1 MMTGAPGIPF
11 VAAADSARAVATV
24 YTASLLAFVPIGLAA
39 VGALWLRRASAEARV
54 LVWRS
59 AIVSLLLMF
68 VGRQLPLHW
77 VAWVVPSTLAA
88 PLVALGR
95 VQVTS
100 AADTAAVGR
109 SLVSTLFIAYIV
121 GVTFVSIRTV
131 LASIRVRAIAR
142 RSSSLGGAWQQTL
155 GQARVALG
163 VKRSVRLVAS
173 SEANVPMTWG
183 WLRPVI
189 VIPSRALDWNSA
201 QRKMVLAHELSHIA
215 SADWAFA
222 IAGRVVCALFWFHPA
237 AWWLAARLREDA
249 ELSCDARVIAS
260 GVKRSDYAELLV
272 GAADRFLSLEPAL
285 ALSQPRGLRGRLAA
299 VLDVKSAIRPIARG
313 WIAVAMCGTVAVA
326 GPMSAVQLAPTRE
339 VLTTLMTDARWE
351 TRAWAVLGLASR
363 PDSVAVARTAAERD
377 PNPRV
382 RAWAR
387 YALGEQSSADLRAV
401 LHP

>member
-1 MMTGAPGIPF
+1 MMTGAAGIPF

-39 VGALWLRRASAEARV
+39 IGALWLRRAGADARV

-68 VGRQLPLHW
+68 IGRQLPLHW

-100 AADTAAVGR
+100 ATDAAASGR
-109 SLVSTLFIAYIV
+109 SLVSMLFIAYIA
-121 GVTFVSIRTV
+121 GALFVLIRT
-131 LASIRVRAIAR
+131 LLSSIRVRALAR
-142 RSSSLGGAWQQTL
+142 SASTLGGTWQTAL
-155 GQARVALG
+155 DEARLALG
-163 VKRSVRLVAS
+163 VNRTVRLVAS
-173 SEANVPMTWG
+173 PEANVPMTWG

-189 VIPSRALDWNSA
+189 VIPSRALDWNES
-201 QRKMVLAHELSHIA
+201 QRRMVLAHELSHVA

-222 IAGRVVCALFWFHPA
+222 IAGRALCALFWFHPA

-249 ELSCDARVIAS
+249 ELACDARVIAS

-299 VLDVKSAIRPIARG
+299 VLDVKSVVRPIARG
-313 WIAVAMCGTVAVA
+313 WIVAAMCATVAVA
-326 GPMSAVQLAPTRE
+326 GPMSGVQLAPTRE
-339 VLTTLMTDARWE
+339 VLTTLMADARWE

-363 PDSVAVARTAAERD
+363 PDSVAVARSAAELD

-387 YALGEQSSADLRAV
+387 YALGEQSSADLRAI